1 MQADNSTTRLY
12 GGTGLGLS
20 ISRNLVELMGGT
32 LQLNSQVDAGSEFFF
47 DLILAVDKQINH
59 SMPALFHQNVLIIDD
74 NDTARQHLKSMV
86 ISFGWNADVADCC
99 ETALMMIAD
108 KEVHYFN
115 LLLLDWSMP
124 DVEGIQTVNKIQN
137 QLGKEYCPIIIMVTA
152 HNRGLLL
159 ELFGSELADNIIT
172 KPVTESSLFNAVLE
186 AKINRGEL
194 ATNDL
199 PRVNNK
205 QLAGLNLLVV
215 DDSEINREVA
225 HQILAGEGANVEIAE
240 NGRKAI
246 ALLMSKPDYFDVIL
260 MDVQMPVMDG
270 YTATQH
276 IRSLPELHDLPII
289 ALTAG
294 AFKKHRATA
303 LAAGMNDFI
312 AKPFDVNELVGCI
325 QRLTHREEEK
335 KTVLHT
341 QHAIAF
347 DTIPLIDVE
356 HGLKKWRDV
365 DVYQKQLRLFL
376 QQHGQDAER
385 INGELSNGHP
395 AAAMEINHK
404 LLGAAGALSLQRVVD
419 LAQNIEE
426 TFSQQG
432 NLENLIIRFVPLLSQ
447 TIDAINVYL
456 ASATPPETE
465 QITVENTNTVTK
477 KELEQLITT
486 LNSDDINLIEP
497 NLFGLSHKLPKEQ
510 FDKIVAAVE
519 NFDFRQAEII
529 ANELVADKNNN
540 EE

>member
-1 MQADNSTTRLY
+1 
-12 GGTGLGLS
+12 
-20 ISRNLVELMGGT
+20 
-32 LQLNSQVDAGSEFFF
+32 
-47 DLILAVDKQINH
+47 
-59 SMPALFHQNVLIIDD
+59 VLIIDD

-86 ISFGWNADVADCC
+86 INFGWNADVADCC

-335 KTVLHT
+335 K
-341 QHAIAF
+341 
-347 DTIPLIDVE
+347 DTTRHSI
-356 HGLKKWRDV
+356 
-365 DVYQKQLRLFL
+365 
-376 QQHGQDAER
+376 
-385 INGELSNGHP
+385 
-395 AAAMEINHK
+395 
-404 LLGAAGALSLQRVVD
+404 
-419 LAQNIEE
+419 
-426 TFSQQG
+426 
-432 NLENLIIRFVPLLSQ
+432 
-447 TIDAINVYL
+447 
-456 ASATPPETE
+456 
-465 QITVENTNTVTK
+465 
-477 KELEQLITT
+477 
-486 LNSDDINLIEP
+486 
-497 NLFGLSHKLPKEQ
+497 
-510 FDKIVAAVE
+510 
-519 NFDFRQAEII
+519 
-529 ANELVADKNNN
+529 
-540 EE
+540 

>member
-1 MQADNSTTRLY
+1 
-12 GGTGLGLS
+12 
-20 ISRNLVELMGGT
+20 
-32 LQLNSQVDAGSEFFF
+32 
-47 DLILAVDKQINH
+47 
-59 SMPALFHQNVLIIDD
+59 
-74 NDTARQHLKSMV
+74 
-86 ISFGWNADVADCC
+86 
-99 ETALMMIAD
+99 
-108 KEVHYFN
+108 
-115 LLLLDWSMP
+115 
-124 DVEGIQTVNKIQN
+124 
-137 QLGKEYCPIIIMVTA
+137 
-152 HNRGLLL
+152 
-159 ELFGSELADNIIT
+159 
-172 KPVTESSLFNAVLE
+172 
-186 AKINRGEL
+186 
-194 ATNDL
+194 
-199 PRVNNK
+199 
-205 QLAGLNLLVV
+205 
-215 DDSEINREVA
+215 
-225 HQILAGEGANVEIAE
+225 
-240 NGRKAI
+240 
-246 ALLMSKPDYFDVIL
+246 
-260 MDVQMPVMDG
+260 
-270 YTATQH
+270 
-276 IRSLPELHDLPII
+276 
-289 ALTAG
+289 
-294 AFKKHRATA
+294 
-303 LAAGMNDFI
+303 
-312 AKPFDVNELVGCI
+312 
-325 QRLTHREEEK
+325 
-335 KTVLHT
+335 
-341 QHAIAF
+341 
-347 DTIPLIDVE
+347 LIDVE